1 MNKVMF
7 KYLQGYGI
15 HRSCLLITKENLNKI
30 HWRRGETPLRKSPEF
45 ELQLHQ
51 GKRRNYENNQGPS
64 RKQVSV
70 YFIYC
75 RYKGNDWPFAQT
87 RRSTCFQG
95 ALIQIWT
102 VNMWKFILIVIFL
115 SLTVNP
121 DKICVP
127 LSWEI
132 PIVALKFLGGFY
144 AGFSHLRSLLDNME
158 SN

>member
-15 HRSCLLITKENLNKI
+15 HHSSLLFNKENINKI
-30 HWRRGETPLRKSPEF
+30 HWGEGGETPHKKTPGF
-45 ELQLHQ
+45 ELRIHWE
-51 GKRRNYENNQGPS
+51 KRRNYENNQRPS
-64 RKQVSV
+64 RKLVSV

-75 RYKGNDWPFAQT
+75 RCKGNDWPFAQT
-87 RRSTCFQG
+87 CRSTCFQG
-95 ALIQIWT
+95 ALIRNWT

-115 SLTVNP
+115 YLSLKL

-132 PIVALKFLGGFY
+132 QIVALKFLGEFYMGFFWLKIY
-144 AGFSHLRSLLDNME
+144 
-158 SN
+158 